1 MEAKIKILVVSNDSV
16 MQRFLKQNLNE
27 GDYQVAGTQ
36 CTGEKLKATLDEEY
50 PDIAILDI
58 MMPSLDGLK
67 ICLRIRQWS
76 QVPIIMLSAWGA
88 GGDKVRG
95 LNLSADSYL
104 TEPFGIEDLIT
115 RIDIA
120 LQQNVAAMN
129 LLSGVSSEAPVVFRE
144 WDTLHAN

>member
-1 MEAKIKILVVSNDSV
+1 MTAKPKILVISNDSV
-16 MQRFLKQNLNE
+16 LQRFLKQNLDE
-27 GDYQVAGTQ
+27 SDYQIVNTQ
-36 CTGEKLKATLDEEY
+36 YTGDKLKTTLEEEY
-50 PDIAILDI
+50 PDVAILDI

-76 QVPIIMLSAWGA
+76 QVPIVMLSAWGA

-95 LNLSADSYL
+95 LNLSDDTYL
-104 TEPFGIEDLIT
+104 TEPFGLDELAV

-129 LLSGVSSEAPVVFRE
+129 LLSGVSSDMPAVFKE

>member
-1 MEAKIKILVVSNDSV
+1 MEAKIKILVISNDSA

-27 GDYQVAGTQ
+27 SDYQVADTQ
-36 CTGEKLKATLDEEY
+36 YTGEKLKATLDEEY

-95 LNLSADSYL
+95 LNLSADGYL
-104 TEPFGIEDLIT
+104 TDPFGIEELIA

-120 LQQNVAAMN
+120 LQQNVAVMN
-129 LLSGVSSEAPVVFRE
+129 LLSGVISEAPVVFQE

>member
-1 MEAKIKILVVSNDSV
+1 MTAKPKILVISIDSA
-16 MQRFLKQNLNE
+16 MQRFLTQNLDEN
-27 GDYQVAGTQ
+27 DYQVVNTQ
-36 CTGEKLKATLDEEY
+36 HTGEKLKANLEEEY
-50 PDIAILDI
+50 PDVVILDI

-95 LNLSADSYL
+95 LNLSADTYL
-104 TEPFGIEDLIT
+104 TEPFGLNELT
-115 RIDIA
+115 ARINIA

-129 LLSGVSSEAPVVFRE
+129 LLSGVSSDMPTVFKE

>member
-1 MEAKIKILVVSNDSV
+1 MAAKVKVLVISTDPALR
-16 MQRFLKQNLNE
+16 RFLEQNLNE
-27 GDYQVAGTQ
+27 SDYQIVNTQ
-36 CTGEKLKATLDEEY
+36 FTGDRLKTTLDEVY

-104 TEPFGIEDLIT
+104 TEPFGVNELKERT
-115 RIDIA
+115 NSV
-120 LQQNVAAMN
+120 LQQNIAAMKF
-129 LLSGVSSEAPVVFRE
+129 LSDISSGTPVALQE
-144 WDTLHAN
+144 WHTLQMN